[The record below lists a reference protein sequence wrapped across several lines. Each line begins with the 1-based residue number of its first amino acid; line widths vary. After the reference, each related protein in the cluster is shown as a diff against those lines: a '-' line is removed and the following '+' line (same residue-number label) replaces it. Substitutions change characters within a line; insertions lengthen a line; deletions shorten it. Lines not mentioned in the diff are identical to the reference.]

1 MRAAERCRRGGA
13 ALLAASAIAVGLAA
27 GACAHG
33 LPPAPATSSSAPSTS
48 GSPAGIEPDARL
60 LVIVLDA
67 VPYDSVL
74 GLAGAE
80 ADAELL
86 TDLEGPVPLV
96 STFPSSTSIA
106 LTAIL
111 SRFEL
116 DDPPGY
122 EAKFYDRRRDEIR
135 GGGLISYGNIRFDWH
150 HFFDWQ
156 LRGFF
161 SKSKVYAWP
170 LEFNVRELRRALDA
184 FVASRQRSFFVYV
197 NSTDATGHLRGPD
210 AFGTT
215 FEALDRLIPRV
226 RDRIEEPLYVVVLS
240 DHGLGGNGEVLRNAR
255 PEVFRA
261 VRRAGWTIRKHL
273 AEPGSVV
280 LTPFGL
286 VSSFE
291 VYTRRGDEAPVATAV
306 VDAPGVDLCIH
317 PTDDGWAVLDRD
329 GRATIERR
337 LEGETTIWSYH
348 PESGDPLGYR
358 SLAEP
363 AAAGAGIAWP
373 AEAWLKQTWNAP
385 YPDAPYRIAAGFER
399 VQNPA
404 SILCSVAEGYLY
416 GSKSAYIGARLST
429 GRIRWTHGALGRD
442 ATLGFLMTDFPGW
455 RADGPR
461 RFDAALD
468 FVVDAGFDRH
478 AATDGM
484 EFE

>member
-1 MRAAERCRRGGA
+1 M
-13 ALLAASAIAVGLAA
+13 
-27 GACAHG
+27 
-33 LPPAPATSSSAPSTS
+33 
-48 GSPAGIEPDARL
+48 
-60 LVIVLDA
+60 IVLDA

-74 GLAGAE
+74 GLAGAKAE
-80 ADAELL
+80 AELL
-86 TDLEGPVPLV
+86 TGLEGPVPLV

-111 SRFEL
+111 SRFGL

-122 EAKFYDRRRDEIR
+122 EAKFYDRGRDEIR

-170 LEFNVRELRRALDA
+170 LKFNVRELRKALDA
-184 FVASRQRSFFVYV
+184 FVASRRRSFFVYV

-240 DHGLGGNGEVLRNAR
+240 DHGLGGDGEVLRNAR
-255 PEVFRA
+255 PEVFRT
-261 VRRAGWTIRKHL
+261 VRRAGWTIRGHL
-273 AEPGSVV
+273 DEPGSVV

-291 VYTRRGDEAPVATAV
+291 VYTRPGDEAAVAAAV
-306 VDAPGVDLCIH
+306 VEAPGVDLCTH
-317 PTDDGWAVLDRD
+317 PTGDGWAVLDRD
-329 GRATIERR
+329 GSATIERR
-337 LEGETTIWSYH
+337 LEGGATTWTYR

-358 SLAEP
+358 SLAEAS
-363 AAAGAGIAWP
+363 AAEAGAAEPSAAEAGIAWP
-373 AEAWLKQTWNAP
+373 AEAWLENTWDAT
-385 YPDAPYRIAAGFER
+385 YPDAPLRIAAGFEW

-429 GRIRWTHGALGRD
+429 GRIRWTHGALERD

-468 FVVDAGFDRH
+468 FLVDSGFDRRTGTD
-478 AATDGM
+478 AT
-484 EFE
+484 ETE